1 MSFKSPPF
9 CQLKVLVSRWSK
21 PAARNPPRFEKSWNA
36 FPQLKK
42 PPAHHQVDLSDFPVK
57 VKLHQPSQVKEF
69 SHEKLVAIRNAPWDE
84 VQNCDLRPSQGSHL
98 DLTKFKLICRWGGDP
113 SIQLEVCQQ
122 AQVAKLLTC
131 PVHMLTPY
139 LCMYKYLGNHI
150 NVKFTWKLCG
160 SSNNPDYENFHKQ
173 NHTQREICHTIS
185 GDYQH

>member
-1 MSFKSPPF
+1 MSFISPPF
-9 CQLKVLVSRWSK
+9 CQLNIPLFWQVLVSRWSK
-21 PAARNPPRFEKSWNA
+21 PAARNSPRFEKSWNA

-42 PPAHHQVDLSDFPVK
+42 PPAHHQVDLLDFPVK

-84 VQNCDLRPSQGSHL
+84 VQNCQDSHL
-98 DLTKFKLICRWGGDP
+98 DLTKLRLICRWGGDP

-139 LCMYKYLGNHI
+139 LCTCISILEIIY
-150 NVKFTWKLCG
+150 VKLTWKMCI
-160 SSNNPDYENFHKQ
+160 K
-173 NHTQREICHTIS
+173 
-185 GDYQH
+185 

>member
-1 MSFKSPPF
+1 MEDFLGDSCIQ
-9 CQLKVLVSRWSK
+9 CQFNNLKKKRWVLNPHLSVNWTFFWQVLVSRWSK
-21 PAARNPPRFEKSWNA
+21 PAARNSPRFEKSWNA

-98 DLTKFKLICRWGGDP
+98 DLTKLKLICRWGGDP

-139 LCMYKYLGNHI
+139 LCMYL
-150 NVKFTWKLCG
+150 
-160 SSNNPDYENFHKQ
+160 
-173 NHTQREICHTIS
+173 
-185 GDYQH
+185 